1 MRKLLLLLIGVYP
14 LSLQAQDHF
23 ELNGKVD
30 GLHNGD
36 KIYLV
41 YQVEDQRITD
51 STMVT
56 NGRFVF
62 RGKLE
67 YPVYTSLFLN
77 QNPYVQRLAAGQ
89 QMDYVRLYLEPATFK
104 VESRDSLK
112 NIVIKGSPVNDQ
124 QAVLRSMLKKNDEQF
139 AALTK
144 EFEALPEAQ
153 QKDKKVYD
161 AFVARE
167 NQLLTES
174 YQIHLEFAQKHPA
187 SYLSV
192 VSLTQ
197 AAAHP
202 GMAAAAGKAYEG
214 LAPHLK
220 NSPLGKRIPVLLASR
235 ANTEM
240 GKLAP
245 DFTQYAPDG
254 KAVKLSSFR
263 GNYVLLD
270 FWASWCGP
278 CRKENPNVLK
288 AYNKYKEKG
297 FTVLGVSLDMP
308 GQKDAWLKA
317 IETDQLTWP
326 QVSDLKGWDN
336 VVAQQ
341 YGIRSIPANFLIDP
355 SGKIIAQNLREDH
368 LQEELERIF
377 KENKQGSL

>member
-1 MRKLLLLLIGVYP
+1 MRTLLLLTFLFP
-14 LSLQAQDHF
+14 LSLLAQDHF
-23 ELNGKVD
+23 ELKGKVD
-30 GLHNGD
+30 SLHNGD

-41 YQVEDQRITD
+41 YQIEDQRITD
-51 STMVT
+51 SAMVT
-56 NGRFVF
+56 DGRFVF

-67 YPVYTSLFLN
+67 YPVYSGLFLRK
-77 QNPYVQRLAAGQ
+77 NPYVE
-89 QMDYVRLYLEPATFK
+89 QMGRGEQIDYVRLYLEPAAFN
-104 VESRDSLK
+104 VEARDSLK
-112 NIVIKGSPVNDQ
+112 NIVIKNSPVNDQ

-139 AALTK
+139 SALQK
-144 EFEALPEAQ
+144 EFTAMPEAQ

-161 AFVARE
+161 AFMARE
-167 NQLLTES
+167 SQLLKES
-174 YQIHLEFAQKHPA
+174 YEVYLEFAQKYPT

-192 VSLTQ
+192 VSLVQ

-202 GMAAAAGKAYEG
+202 GMAAAAGKAYER
-214 LAPHLK
+214 LPAHLK
-220 NSPLGKRIPVLLASR
+220 NSPLGKRIPVLIASR

-240 GKLAP
+240 GKVAP
-245 DFTQYAPDG
+245 DFTQQSPDG

-263 GNYVLLD
+263 GSYVLLD

-317 IETDQLTWP
+317 IDNDQLTWP

-336 VVAQQ
+336 EVAQQ
-341 YGIRSIPANFLIDP
+341 YGIRGIPANFLIDP
-355 SGKIIAQNLREDH
+355 NGKIIAQNLREEH
-368 LQEELERIF
+368 LQEELAKIF
-377 KENKQGSL
+377 KEK